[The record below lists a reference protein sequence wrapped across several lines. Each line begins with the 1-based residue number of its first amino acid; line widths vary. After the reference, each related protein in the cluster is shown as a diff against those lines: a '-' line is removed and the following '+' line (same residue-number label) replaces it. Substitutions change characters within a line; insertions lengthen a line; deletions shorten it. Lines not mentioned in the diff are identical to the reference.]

1 MDIELLEL
9 DEKMKIEIK
18 DCKEKY
24 TLLKKEVKDKYKKL
38 DSTDLATKARKLRE
52 NNPYARG
59 SSMKPVPVGHSKWSS
74 ASKEYLQALR

>member
-1 MDIELLEL
+1 MDVELLEF
-9 DEKMKIEIK
+9 DEQMKNEIK

-24 TLLKKEVKDKYKKL
+24 SLLRKERQEKYKKL
-38 DSTDLATKARKLRE
+38 DSADLATKAQKLRE

-59 SSMKPVPVGHSKWSS
+59 PSMKPVPVGHSKWSS